1 MRNEPYELQSGQS
14 EANLDHKVQ
23 PSNQPIAKCRRLD
36 AMSQYDVGNRV
47 RIDIPDETDPDHE
60 QYHGKHGR
68 IADIL
73 EDEAGSLTGDEQ
85 DSLIYQIQLD
95 NGDNIDVLYRAIRPP
110 IE

>member
-1 MRNEPYELQSGQS
+1 MLSELQSGQRGGD
-14 EANLDHKVQ
+14 LDQKSQ
-23 PSNQPIAKCRRLD
+23 PSNQPIPKCRRLD
-36 AMSQYDVGNRV
+36 AMSQYDVGERV
-47 RIDIPDETDPDHE
+47 RIDIPDETDPDNE
-60 QYHGKHGR
+60 QYHGEHGQ

>member
-1 MRNEPYELQSGQS
+1 MLSELQSGQRGGD
-14 EANLDHKVQ
+14 LDQKSQ
-23 PSNQPIAKCRRLD
+23 PSNQPIPKCRRLD
-36 AMSQYDVGNRV
+36 AMSQYDVGERV
-47 RIDIPDETDPDHE
+47 RIDIPDETDPDNE
-60 QYHGKHGR
+60 QYHGEHGQ

-95 NGDNIDVLYRAIRPP
+95 NGDNIDVRHRSIRPP

>member
-1 MRNEPYELQSGQS
+1 MLSELQSGQRGGD
-14 EANLDHKVQ
+14 LDQKSQ
-23 PSNQPIAKCRRLD
+23 PSNQPIPKYRRLG
-36 AMSQYDVGNRV
+36 AMSRFDIGDRV

-60 QYHGKHGR
+60 QYHGKHGQ

-95 NGDNIDVLYRAIRPP
+95 NGDNIDVRHRAIRPAV
-110 IE
+110 E